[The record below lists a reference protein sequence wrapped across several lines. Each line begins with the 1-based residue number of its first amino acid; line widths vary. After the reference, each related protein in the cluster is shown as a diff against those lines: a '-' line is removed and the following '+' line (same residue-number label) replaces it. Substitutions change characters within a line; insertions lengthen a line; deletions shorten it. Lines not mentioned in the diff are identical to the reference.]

1 MIRRP
6 AAFFVALFS
15 LAAVSSATFAD
26 IDAHTV
32 RESITPESAS
42 GTIPPVSLRAKRFL
56 VAAAN
61 PYATHVGYNI
71 LNAGGSAVD
80 AAIAMQM
87 VLTLVEP
94 QSSGI
99 GGGAFL
105 LHFDGENVTAFDGRE
120 TAPAAVDEHLFQGPD
135 GQALPFFTVAV
146 GGRAVGVPGVLRM
159 LALAHDRYGKLPW
172 KALFLP
178 AITLSENGF
187 PVSPRLAHLIA
198 NDRYLQHD
206 PEAKAYFF
214 DAAGKPWRAGHLLKN
229 TVLGRLLRTIADRG
243 PNAFYTGSVAEE
255 IVSKVAKDPVSPGS
269 ISLSDLANYRA
280 RLSEPICSDYR
291 RWRVCGMPPPSSG
304 GIAIAQLL
312 GILSHRKMSESA
324 PDASDT
330 LTPSVE
336 GVHLVTEAERL
347 VYADRAKYVADTDF
361 VALPGGN
368 TDALLD
374 KNYLL
379 ARAALIGPRSMGLA
393 PAGVPPATK
402 LAYGTDASPEYH
414 STTHF
419 SIVDQ
424 EGHALAMTSSIEN
437 GFGSR
442 LMVSGFLLNN
452 QLTDFSFESSDSQGQ
467 IANRIQPGKRPRSA
481 MAPTLVFDRA
491 SGKMILSI
499 GSPGGASIITYV
511 AKVLVGILDWNL
523 DLQQAIDL
531 PNFGSRNGPTEL
543 ERGRFSIGSVEKLQ
557 ARGHLIRITDQT
569 SGLQGIM
576 RIGGEQE
583 SAWVGAADPRREG
596 SVEGR

>member
-1 MIRRP
+1 
-6 AAFFVALFS
+6 
-15 LAAVSSATFAD
+15 
-26 IDAHTV
+26 
-32 RESITPESAS
+32 
-42 GTIPPVSLRAKRFL
+42 

-61 PYATHVGYNI
+61 SHATHAGYEI
-71 LNAGGSAVD
+71 LNQGGSAVD

-94 QSSGI
+94 ASSGI
-99 GGGAFL
+99 GGGAFM
-105 LHFDGENVTAFDGRE
+105 LHFDGKNVSAFDGRE
-120 TAPAAVDEHLFQGPD
+120 TAPASVNEHLFQDSEGK
-135 GQALPFFTVAV
+135 ALPFFSAAV
-146 GGRAVGVPGVLRM
+146 GGRAVGVPGVVRM
-159 LALAHDRYGKLPW
+159 LAMAHDRYGKLPW
-172 KALFLP
+172 KALFVP

-187 PVSPRLAHLIA
+187 PVSPRLARLIR

-214 DAAGKPWRAGHLLKN
+214 DAAGEPWRAGHLLKN
-229 TVLGRLLRTIADRG
+229 PALGRLLRTIADTG
-243 PNAFYTGSVAEE
+243 PDAFYVGAVAEA
-255 IVSKVAKDPVSPGS
+255 IVSKVANDPINPGS

-280 RLSEPICSDYR
+280 RLREPICSDYR

-304 GIAIAQLL
+304 GIAIAQFL
-312 GILSHRKMSESA
+312 GILANRKMSESA
-324 PDASDT
+324 PGPNDVLA
-330 LTPSVE
+330 PSAQ

-361 VALPGGN
+361 VGLPGGN
-368 TDALLD
+368 AEALLD

-393 PAGVPPATK
+393 PAGIPPATK

-419 SIVDQ
+419 SIVDSD
-424 EGHALAMTSSIEN
+424 GYALAMTSSIEN

-442 LMVSGFLLNN
+442 LMVDGFLLNN
-452 QLTDFSFESSDSQGQ
+452 QLTDFSFECSDSQGP

-491 SGKMILSI
+491 NGKMILSI

-511 AKVLVGILDWNL
+511 AKVLIGILDWNL

-543 ERGRFSIGSVEKLQ
+543 ERGRFSTGFVEDLQ
-557 ARGHLIRITDQT
+557 SRGHVIRITEQN
-569 SGLQGIM
+569 SGLHGIM
-576 RIGGEQE
+576 RIDGQAEN
-583 SAWVGAADPRREG
+583 AWVGAADPRREG
-596 SVEGR
+596 AVEGR